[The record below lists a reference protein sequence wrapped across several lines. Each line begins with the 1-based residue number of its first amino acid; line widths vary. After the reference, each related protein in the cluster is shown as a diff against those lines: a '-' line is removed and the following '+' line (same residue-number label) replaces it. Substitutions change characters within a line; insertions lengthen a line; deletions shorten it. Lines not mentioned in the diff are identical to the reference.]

1 MRTMTQTQSIDK
13 IDYSQAVRNYQQYY
27 QQGPGIAVFRGQRD
41 QYGAGFGNFL
51 GRMFRGIWDFV
62 RPAAGA
68 AASQAIRSA
77 AEGVVSGA
85 PIRDIA
91 KSALAQSTGAAMHG
105 LADETTK
112 RIQGGGRKRR
122 RKSVRKAAKR
132 ARKALKHKRR
142 VYKKKSHKGKAHS
155 KRQKKFFEHNF

>member
-1 MRTMTQTQSIDK
+1 MRPSILMQSISK
-13 IDYSQAVRNYQQYY
+13 MDYSQAVRNYQQYY
-27 QQGPGIAVFRGQRD
+27 QQGRGIPVFRGQRD

-68 AASQAIRSA
+68 AATQAILSA